1 MSHVGGVE
9 EHARLPVKAGERIG
23 LFGGS
28 FDPVHEGHRHVA
40 DLALKHLKLDK
51 VVWLVTPGN
60 PLKDTSW
67 LPLRDRMAGV
77 EALIDRATMI
87 VSDIEARLNTR
98 PTIDLLKRL
107 AVIHP
112 DVDFVW
118 IMGSDNLENFPRWR
132 AWREITA
139 LVPICVVA
147 RPGFEHAD
155 ETSEF
160 ARAYPEA
167 RLPLDRASELPVTR
181 PPAWVW
187 IPGPLHPASSTAIRR
202 AHGAS

>member
-1 MSHVGGVE
+1 MSDAGGSD
-9 EHARLPVKAGERIG
+9 ARLPVEAGQRVA

-40 DLALKHLKLDK
+40 DLAMEHLKLDR

-60 PLKDTSW
+60 PLKDTTW
-67 LPLRDRMAGV
+67 LPLAERMAGV
-77 EALIDRATMI
+77 ERVVDARTMI
-87 VSDIEARLNTR
+87 VSDIEARLGTR
-98 PTIDLLKRL
+98 PTIDLLRKL
-107 AVIHP
+107 EVIHP
-112 DVDFVW
+112 DVHFVW
-118 IMGSDNLENFPRWR
+118 LMGSDNLQTFPRWR

-147 RPGFEHAD
+147 RPGFEDAD

-160 ARAYPEA
+160 ARSYGEA
-167 RLPLDRASELPVTR
+167 RLPLARAEELPTRR

-187 IPGPLHPASSTAIRR
+187 IPGPLHPASSTEIRR
-202 AHGAS
+202 ANGVE

>member
-1 MSHVGGVE
+1 MSGAGGSE
-9 EHARLPVKAGERIG
+9 ARLPVKAGDRVA

-28 FDPVHEGHRHVA
+28 FDPVHAGHRHVA
-40 DLALKHLKLDK
+40 DLAMRHLKLDK

-60 PLKDTSW
+60 PLKDTAW
-67 LPLRDRMAGV
+67 QPLAARMAGV
-77 EALIDRATMI
+77 EAVIDPATM
-87 VSDIEARLNTR
+87 VASDIEAKLGTR
-98 PTIDLLKRL
+98 PTIDLLTRL

-112 DVDFVW
+112 DVRFVW
-118 IMGSDNLENFPRWR
+118 LMGSDNLESFPRWR
-132 AWREITA
+132 AWREITS

-147 RPGFEHAD
+147 RPGNEDAD

-167 RLPLDRASELPVTR
+167 RLPLARAGDLPTTR

-202 AHGAS
+202 AKGVE

>member
-1 MSHVGGVE
+1 VSE
-9 EHARLPVKAGERIG
+9 ARLPVSAGERIG

-28 FDPVHEGHRHVA
+28 FDPVHAGHRHVA
-40 DLALKHLKLDK
+40 DLALRHLKLDK
-51 VVWLVTPGN
+51 IVWLVTPGN
-60 PLKDTSW
+60 PLKDTTW
-67 LPLRDRMAGV
+67 LPLEARMAGV
-77 EALIDRATMI
+77 EAVIDPRTMI
-87 VSDIEARLNTR
+87 VSDIEAKLNTR

-107 AVIHP
+107 GAIHP
-112 DVDFVW
+112 DVHFVW
-118 IMGSDNLENFPRWR
+118 VMGSDNLESFPRWR

-139 LVPICVVA
+139 MAPICIVA

-167 RLPLDRASELPVTR
+167 RLPIERAAELAMTS

-187 IPGPLHPASSTAIRR
+187 IPGPLHPASSTAIR
-202 AHGAS
+202 AANGVA

>member
-1 MSHVGGVE
+1 VSDP
-9 EHARLPVKAGERIG
+9 RLPVKPGERVG

-40 DLALKHLKLDK
+40 DLALHHLKLDK

-60 PLKDTSW
+60 PLKDTTW
-67 LPLRDRMAGV
+67 QPLAARLAAV
-77 EALIDRATMI
+77 EAAIDPKTM
-87 VSDIEARLNTR
+87 VASDIEARLGTR

-107 AVIHP
+107 GAIHP
-112 DVDFVW
+112 DAHFVW
-118 IMGSDNLENFPRWR
+118 VMGSDNLENFPKWR

-155 ETSEF
+155 TDSEF
-160 ARAYPEA
+160 ARAYPQA
-167 RLPLDRASELPVTR
+167 RLPLDRAADLPTHK

-187 IPGPLHPASSTAIRR
+187 IPGPLHPASSTAIRK
-202 AHGAS
+202 AQGVE

>member
-1 MSHVGGVE
+1 VSE
-9 EHARLPVKAGERIG
+9 PQLPVQAGERIG

-40 DLALKHLKLDK
+40 DLAMKHLKLDK
-51 VVWLVTPGN
+51 IVWLVTPGN
-60 PLKDTSW
+60 PLKDTTW
-67 LPLRDRMAGV
+67 LPLAERMAGA
-77 EALIDRATMI
+77 EAVIDPKTMI
-87 VSDIEARLNTR
+87 VSDIEARLGTR

-107 AVIHP
+107 KVIHP
-112 DVDFVW
+112 DVHFVW
-118 IMGSDNLENFPRWR
+118 VMGSDNLESFPRWR

-139 LVPICVVA
+139 LVPICVIA

-160 ARAYPEA
+160 ARVYPNA
-167 RLPLDRASELPVTR
+167 RLPLERADELATTT

-187 IPGPLHPASSTAIRR
+187 IPGPLNPASSTAIR
-202 AHGAS
+202 AAKGVK